1 MRRFEKMRERKN
13 KCEREM
19 DVKMYSMNPP
29 ERKRGSF
36 FSVRVCVRMHVSDLM
51 RWTVSGGA
59 CVTPSALVTVK
70 MINSVKILQQ
80 LITAKQQIF
89 NHFAYIHNS

>member
-1 MRRFEKMRERKN
+1 M
-13 KCEREM
+13 C
-19 DVKMYSMNPP
+19 
-29 ERKRGSF
+29 
-36 FSVRVCVRMHVSDLM
+36 VCLCVCDLM
-51 RWTVSGGA
+51 RWTVLGGA

-89 NHFAYIHNS
+89 NHLVTYTTANSAIFSPCSSY

>member
-1 MRRFEKMRERKN
+1 
-13 KCEREM
+13 M
-19 DVKMYSMNPP
+19 DVKMYSTNPS
-29 ERKRGSF
+29 ERKRG
-36 FSVRVCVRMHVSDLM
+36 RVLCVCLCVCDLM
-51 RWTVSGGA
+51 RWTVLGGA